1 MTATSAIATAAI
13 PTAALPRHDIAVAR
27 RADAAHQ
34 RAGDRMD
41 HDRLHRSDVVHVAKI
56 ELVPL
61 GGEAAL
67 EQLAQHAWGE
77 ELAEHGARCI
87 RAAEAVAGDCRLP
100 ERELPGH
107 AELSHCEAELE
118 QRLGC

>member
-41 HDRLHRSDVVHVAKI
+41 HDRLHRSDAVHVAKI

-67 EQLAQHAWGE
+67 DRLGQHVWRE
-77 ELAEHGARCI
+77 ERSEEHTS
-87 RAAEAVAGDCRLP
+87 ELQSPYDLVCRL
-100 ERELPGH
+100 L
-107 AELSHCEAELE
+107 LE
-118 QRLGC
+118 KKKKKID

>member
-41 HDRLHRSDVVHVAKI
+41 HDRLHRSDAVHVAKI

-67 EQLAQHAWGE
+67 DRLGQHVWRE
-77 ELAEHGARCI
+77 ELAEHGVRRI
-87 RAAEAVAGDCRLP
+87 RVAEAVAEGGRLL
-100 ERELPGH
+100 ERKLRRSSAAAAARHKRRPPWV
-107 AELSHCEAELE
+107 S
-118 QRLGC
+118 